1 MDARISTSLPSH
13 PKTKKLARRLGAEG
27 PLGCIYL
34 FLWTAAN
41 RSSGDLSGL
50 TDEDIELAIDWNGD
64 EGAFVTAMVE
74 VGFIEGVA
82 GARQIHDWAD
92 HNPWAAGAE
101 ARSEKSRWAAMCKQH
116 GRKEAARLM
125 PDYAARIAEAIQ
137 DCAGVKQDAV
147 PESASG
153 TQLAES
159 GSAPSPFLSVSLP
172 SPSPSPKAEQEPAPA
187 DADAPPAD
195 PKPKRPKRAEV
206 TLTAFSEQCR
216 EAGQEV
222 IPGDDPVFTYAE
234 TVGLPTEYVA
244 LAWAWFKGRYGSGG
258 DSAGKRYADWRAA
271 FRNAV
276 KGNWPKY
283 WAVAPSGEVYLTAT
297 GKLAQREAQA

>member
-1 MDARISTSLPSH
+1 MAGDWIKMRTDLATSPKVVRLSSALKADRFRVVGGLHSAWSLFDAHSADGQLIGYTPSVLDELIGWPGFADAMIAIQWLEFDGENLILP
-13 PKTKKLARRLGAEG
+13 RFE
-27 PLGCIYL
+27 
-34 FLWTAAN
+34 
-41 RSSGDLSGL
+41 
-50 TDEDIELAIDWNGD
+50 
-64 EGAFVTAMVE
+64 
-74 VGFIEGVA
+74 
-82 GARQIHDWAD
+82 D
-92 HNPWAAGAE
+92 HNGASAKRRAQDKNRKNV
-101 ARSEKSRWAAMCKQH
+101 ARKS
-116 GRKEAARLM
+116 GNL
-125 PDYAARIAEAIQ
+125 
-137 DCAGVKQDAV
+137 
-147 PESASG
+147 
-153 TQLAES
+153 
-159 GSAPSPFLSVSLP
+159 SAPEADE
-172 SPSPSPKAEQEPAPA
+172 KRTREEKRREEKEEDPAPA

-283 WAVAPSGEVYLTAT
+283 WAVAPTGEVYLTAT